1 MLAKPFMK
9 GITADS
15 ELSAQITDV
24 ELFSHINPPFWNI
37 GLMGLKGS
45 VIIWLRLNSFN
56 SVQHATTNGGVGL
69 DWYRHELRLKAFGLP
84 GTFDRRL
91 FT

>member
-56 SVQHATTNGGVGL
+56 SVQHAATNEGVGL
-69 DWYRHELRLKAFGLP
+69 DWYRHELRL
-84 GTFDRRL
+84 
-91 FT
+91 